1 MVMWRSGERSII
13 IDIDI
18 LHGGSHDVK
27 PMLKGLSRVSSGLLG
42 LQSNIRFRMMA
53 YML

>member
-1 MVMWRSGERSII
+1 MVMWRSGERGII
-13 IDIDI
+13 IDIDV

-27 PMLKGLSRVSSGLLG
+27 PMLKGLGRVLSSLLG
-42 LQSNIRFRMMA
+42 LQSDIRFRVMA